1 MTRNRWGAHGEIC
14 ERMNGKTMMTVRLT
28 PQAFEA
34 GDIAMLIGYRMSVIE
49 SESYDNENTA
59 LSVLDGIRDWERHN
73 GGRLTQKMATA
84 WLSEMYWAVANYI
97 EWTDILPQFDRSNKG
112 HIVMLRYIERVFPK
126 FSTGVI
132 E

>member
-1 MTRNRWGAHGEIC
+1 MTRSRWGAHGEIC

-28 PQAFEA
+28 PHAFEA
-34 GDIAMLIGYRMSVIE
+34 GDIAMLIGYRMGAIDGGGYEPQS
-49 SESYDNENTA
+49 A

-73 GGRLTQKMATA
+73 GGRLTQKKAKE

-97 EWTDILPQFDRSNKG
+97 EWTDILPQFNENDEG
-112 HIVMLRYIERVFPK
+112 HLTMLRYIEQVFPK
-126 FSTGVI
+126 FRGG

>member
-1 MTRNRWGAHGEIC
+1 MTRNRWGAHGEIS

-34 GDIAMLIGYRMSVIE
+34 GDIAMLIGYRMGVIE
-49 SESYDNENTA
+49 SESYDNKNTA
-59 LSVLDGIRDWERHN
+59 LSVIDGIREWEFHN
-73 GGRLTQKMATA
+73 GRLTQKMAKQ

-97 EWTDILPQFDRSNKG
+97 EWTDILPQFDEKDYG
-112 HIVMLRYIERVFPK
+112 HLVMLRYIEQVFPK
-126 FSTGVI
+126 FNG

>member
-1 MTRNRWGAHGEIC
+1 MTRNRWGAHGEIS
-14 ERMNGKTMMTVRLT
+14 ERINGKTMMTVRLT

-34 GDIAMLIGYRMSVIE
+34 GDIAMLIGYRMGVIE
-49 SESYDNENTA
+49 SEGYDNKNTA

-73 GGRLTQKMATA
+73 GGRLTQKKAVS

-112 HIVMLRYIERVFPK
+112 HCVMLRYIEQVFPK
-126 FSTGVI
+126 FRGG

>member
-1 MTRNRWGAHGEIC
+1 MGAHGEIS
-14 ERMNGKTMMTVRLT
+14 ERINGKRMMTVRLT

-34 GDIAMLIGYRMSVIE
+34 GDIAMLIGYRMGVIE
-49 SESYDNENTA
+49 SEGYDNKNTA

-73 GGRLTQKMATA
+73 GGRLTQKKAVS

-97 EWTDILPQFDRSNKG
+97 EWTDILPQFDEKDYG
-112 HIVMLRYIERVFPK
+112 HLVMLRYIEQVFPK
-126 FSTGVI
+126 FNG

>member
-1 MTRNRWGAHGEIC
+1 MGAHGEIS

-34 GDIAMLIGYRMSVIE
+34 GDIAMLIGYRMSAIE
-49 SESYDNENTA
+49 SEGYDNENTTF
-59 LSVLDGIRDWERHN
+59 SVLHGIRDWERHN
-73 GGRLTQKMATA
+73 GGRLTQKKAKQ

-97 EWTDILPQFDRSNKG
+97 EWTDILPQFDENNDG
-112 HIVMLRYIERVFPK
+112 HLTMLEYIQEVFPK

>member
-1 MTRNRWGAHGEIC
+1 MTKNRWGAHGEIC

-34 GDIAMLIGYRMSVIE
+34 GDIAMLIGYRMGAIE
-49 SESYDNENTA
+49 SVGYDNENTA

-73 GGRLTQKMATA
+73 GRLTQKEAKE
-84 WLSEMYWAVANYI
+84 WLSMMYWGVANYI
-97 EWTDILPQFDRSNKG
+97 EWTDILPQFDENNEG
-112 HIVMLRYIERVFPK
+112 HLTMLRYIEQVFPK
-126 FSTGVI
+126 FRG